1 MTAEDSRG
9 ATHASFPSFRSGEVP
24 WEDRRRTLERERET
38 CLQRIARLRAEGV
51 SGVSLLH
58 WLERLQAC
66 EAELALLDREEARP
80 SRRTWSGEEA
90 A

>member
-1 MTAEDSRG
+1 MTAERQVLET
-9 ATHASFPSFRSGEVP
+9 AHLRSGEP
-24 WEDRRRTLERERET
+24 SPEDRRRALEREREA

-66 EAELALLDREEARP
+66 EAELALLEREEARP
-80 SRRTWSGEEA
+80 SGRTWAGKEVA
-90 A
+90 

>member
-1 MTAEDSRG
+1 MAEDLGR
-9 ATHASFPSFRSGEVP
+9 AAHASSPSLRPGEVP
-24 WEDRRRTLERERET
+24 REDRRQVLQRERET

-66 EAELALLDREEARP
+66 EAELDHLEREEARP